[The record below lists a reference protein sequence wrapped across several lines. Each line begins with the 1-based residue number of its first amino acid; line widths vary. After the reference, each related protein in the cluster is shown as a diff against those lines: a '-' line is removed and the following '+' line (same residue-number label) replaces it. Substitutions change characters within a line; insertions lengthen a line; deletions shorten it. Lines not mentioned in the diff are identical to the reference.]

1 MDKYG
6 DGGGTRRRTKRQERK
21 AKKEA
26 ARDALMKRFE
36 QEDADTKNTAGDTTI
51 PEFKSGGRVTLLNKI
66 SGLC

>member
-26 ARDALMKRFE
+26 ARAALREQFKR
-36 QEDADTKNTAGDTTI
+36 EDLDTKDSAGDTTI
-51 PEFKSGGRVTLLNKI
+51 PELKSGGRVTLLNKI
-66 SGLC
+66 SRLC